1 MDGIVSYVKY
11 YKYPRTFHLPF
22 SLGLINDDR
31 RIENLN
37 AFIGQRVIVT
47 EKMDGEST
55 SLYPDHLHARSL
67 DSKHHP
73 SRNWIKK
80 FHGIIRSN
88 IPDGYRLCG
97 ENLFAIH
104 SIFYDTL
111 PSYFLLFSIWDGD
124 KCLSWEQ
131 TVEYAELL
139 NIRLVPVLY
148 DGIWDEDK
156 IKACWTGVSK
166 YGPEQEGSVVR
177 LASSFMFD
185 DFEKSVTK
193 FVRKGHVQTSEHW
206 LNQIV
211 IPNRLNVETLPI

>member
-1 MDGIVSYVKY
+1 MNYI
-11 YKYPRTFHLPF
+11 KYPRTYHLPW
-22 SLGLINDDR
+22 SEGLVNDDR
-31 RIENLN
+31 RSESLD

-47 EKMDGEST
+47 EKMDGENT
-55 SLYPDHLHARSL
+55 SLYSDHLHARSL

-73 SRNWIKK
+73 SRNWIKA
-80 FHGIIRSN
+80 FHGSICSN

-97 ENLFAIH
+97 ENMFAKH

-111 PSYFLLFSIWDGD
+111 PSYFLLFSIWNGD
-124 KCLSWEQ
+124 QCLTWEQ

-139 NIRLVPVLY
+139 NVVPVPVLY

-166 YGPEQEGSVVR
+166 YGPEQEGYVVR
-177 LASSFMFD
+177 LATRFSFD

-193 FVRKGHVQTSEHW
+193 FVRKGHVQTSQHW
-206 LNQIV
+206 MNEVV
-211 IPNRLNVETLPI
+211 IPNQLNVGPLPI